1 MLLGH
6 RYYDASLGRFLSSD
20 PAQAGSNWYAYC
32 DNNPLVRVDPTG
44 LIPFWKEIVE
54 GAKDVARDISID
66 KIKDGVNKMWRRIT
80 KSKDDV
86 EKSIE
91 KGDDDI
97 RQDIDNIRQDIN
109 DLRQEIQQQLYE
121 MEQRIIDYIGKQGGN
136 ATGGSGTT
144 DPPPPSEQDGV
155 PEGFIGPNGQIIGGD
170 GTVEI
175 PIDL

>member
-1 MLLGH
+1 M
-6 RYYDASLGRFLSSD
+6 GRFLSSD

-97 RQDIDNIRQDIN
+97 RQDID
-109 DLRQEIQQQLYE
+109 DLRQQVDEIQQVMYE
-121 MEQRIIDYIGKQGGN
+121 IKQNIDLFIKHIGN
-136 ATGGSGTT
+136 STGGSGTT